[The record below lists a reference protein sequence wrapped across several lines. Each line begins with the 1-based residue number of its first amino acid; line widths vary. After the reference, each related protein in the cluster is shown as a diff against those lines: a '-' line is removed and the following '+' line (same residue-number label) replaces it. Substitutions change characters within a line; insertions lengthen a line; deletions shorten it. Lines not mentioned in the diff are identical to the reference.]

1 MTCQSIVKKNLQWP
15 SKKSHQFLFKRNLQF
30 PSKKACPLPLKTT
43 RMMKMISA
51 YQEEENKISNQ
62 ANEMSQYMQAVIDD
76 KTSDNNPPD
85 SNNEHVESFWPLF
98 TEKALPVSMHPAACQ
113 LKSGRVGYRK
123 PVDHPNSLSKKLV
136 PYELPSSTKHDQ
148 KKCHLKALGA
158 NSNMVANYLIREKN
172 PKEASFI
179 DPTLAWIPES
189 DHSNTLNFIDESF
202 KDKKKR
208 DSSFQYPR
216 VMMSNLREFN
226 YLRSEYTVGLVS
238 LPSFSAALATSK
250 SPIRRRKT
258 TGNKQNKST
267 SGIYLARLI
276 SNQAQ
281 YVVDHKEL
289 LHIAR
294 GNHSNHKSM
303 LDNIDIRKALITWS
317 ASQTPGTVTPLLF
330 QKYVNKA
337 LPGFD
342 IERTISQDTATH
354 WILKLGFSPLKYK
367 KSLYFD
373 GHERPD
379 VVESRKK
386 YVDDYN
392 SL

>member
-1 MTCQSIVKKNLQWP
+1 
-15 SKKSHQFLFKRNLQF
+15 
-30 PSKKACPLPLKTT
+30 
-43 RMMKMISA
+43 
-51 YQEEENKISNQ
+51 
-62 ANEMSQYMQAVIDD
+62 
-76 KTSDNNPPD
+76 
-85 SNNEHVESFWPLF
+85 
-98 TEKALPVSMHPAACQ
+98 
-113 LKSGRVGYRK
+113 
-123 PVDHPNSLSKKLV
+123 
-136 PYELPSSTKHDQ
+136 
-148 KKCHLKALGA
+148 
-158 NSNMVANYLIREKN
+158 
-172 PKEASFI
+172 
-179 DPTLAWIPES
+179 
-189 DHSNTLNFIDESF
+189 
-202 KDKKKR
+202 
-208 DSSFQYPR
+208 
-216 VMMSNLREFN
+216 MSNLREFN

-354 WILKLGFSPLKYK
+354 WILKLGFSPLEYK